1 MPQRIS
7 TKAFILLCFLILSIP
22 LFIALQSLSDQGRES
37 TLDLNFNSTSEWTSL
52 RVDGANIIQANSLQS
67 PLKMDY
73 GSDNII
79 IREPGKFTIRAK
91 IRAIQ
96 GLIKFYLAKAP
107 LGQASVEIKGIGVLE
122 DTYQPLKIP
131 IGIKTNSSMSKV
143 TFSGMSIVSA
153 NIDEL
158 KSRTTYPIITNN
170 SIFIRNPYRE
180 DINLNLTTNISYQET
195 FPTIL
200 LEKGNDG
207 TLKVN
212 VGDYAYYNNQT
223 GNRTVRGLL
232 VTIEMTSNKS
242 QVFFDGGAIAH
253 GKVLQLDGQ
262 DLQESIVG
270 DNFIYLK
277 YSHDGNAFR
286 RARYL
291 LDLNLSGNSKL
302 TIYKNNSGFV
312 NVMVGKDS
320 YFVTDFGENL
330 PYISRSFELKNI
342 TQEEHAAISVP
353 VTIETTSDWTS
364 VSFKGLESIGIGLAK
379 VEGDIAPP
387 LISAGTISL
396 QKNNPENRSLVMLN
410 LTLDADSQ
418 KDASVTIEKGDIGST
433 TVQVGDLITLNNDQK
448 IKGNP
453 SNTMTFALP
462 ELPAA
467 ESLIELYNPAAS
479 MVPIY
484 AISNEMGSSPEQ
496 VQPQPTLSVSQDEL
510 PGWEITLE
518 DSIAKGL
525 IAYVFLSY
533 LILIIFWLLELG
545 KKGYFQSL
553 WIEKISGSSIWNF
566 AVDKFESAPV
576 SSVIIFEALVSLALT
591 PFLLIESEIFANGT
605 AILAYL
611 LLVAGVATRFF
622 EMKNLLNIDKQKEM
636 ILKVESLGILLAAGY
651 IGIFE
656 MIKVQLISVPIG
668 AAGIL
673 IPTGVFLLV
682 VYHYLR
688 TSYFESRKSDT

>member
-1 MPQRIS
+1 MPQSIS
-7 TKAFILLCFLILSIP
+7 TKTFILLCFLILSIP

-37 TLDLNFNSTSEWTSL
+37 TLDLNFNSTSEWTRL
-52 RVDGANIIQANSLQS
+52 RIDGANIIEASSLQS
-67 PLKMDY
+67 PLKMDF
-73 GSDNII
+73 GPDNII

-91 IRAIQ
+91 IRVIQ
-96 GLIKFYLAKAP
+96 SPIRFYLSKDP
-107 LGQASVEIKGIGVLE
+107 LGQASAEIEGIGILE

-131 IGIKTNSSMSKV
+131 MSIKTNSTMSKV
-143 TFSGMSIVSA
+143 TFTGMSIVSA
-153 NIDEL
+153 NVDEL
-158 KSRTTYPIITNN
+158 KSRTTYPIITND
-170 SIFIRNPYRE
+170 SIFIRNPYGE
-180 DINLNLTTNISYQET
+180 DINLNLSTNISYQEA

-207 TLKVN
+207 ALRVKFS
-212 VGDYAYYNNQT
+212 DYAYYNNQT

-232 VTIEMTSNKS
+232 VTVEMTSNKS
-242 QVFFDGGAIAH
+242 QVFFEGGEIAH

-277 YSHDGNAFR
+277 YSHDGGAFR

-312 NVMVGKDS
+312 NVMVGNSS

-330 PYISRSFELKNI
+330 PYVSRSFELKKI
-342 TQEEHAAISVP
+342 TQEEHETISVP
-353 VTIETTSDWTS
+353 VAIETSSDWTS
-364 VSFKGLESIGIGLAK
+364 VSFKGLEGIGIGLAK
-379 VEGDIAPP
+379 VEGDIATPM
-387 LISAGTISL
+387 ISAGTVSL
-396 QKNNPENRSLVMLN
+396 RKNNPEDRSLARLN
-410 LTLDADSQ
+410 LTLNADSQ
-418 KDASVTIEKGDIGST
+418 KDASVIIEKGDIGST

-453 SNTMTFALP
+453 SNTMTYALP
-462 ELPAA
+462 ELPVA
-467 ESLIELYNPAAS
+467 ESLNELYNPAAYI
-479 MVPIY
+479 VPIY
-484 AISNEMGSSPEQ
+484 AISYENGISFGEEEKR
-496 VQPQPTLSVSQDEL
+496 PQSTLFVSQDEL
-510 PGWEITLE
+510 PGWRITLE

-533 LILIIFWLLELG
+533 LILVIFWLLELG
-545 KKGYFQSL
+545 KEGYFQSL
-553 WIEKISGSSIWNF
+553 WVGKLSGSSIWGF
-566 AVDKFESAPV
+566 AVDKFEGAPI

-591 PFLLIESEIFANGT
+591 PFLLLESEIFANGT

-622 EMKNLLNIDKQKEM
+622 EMKNLLNLDKQKEM
-636 ILKVESLGILLAAGY
+636 ILKVESLGILMAAGY

-656 MIKVQLISVPIG
+656 IMKMQLISVPIEI
-668 AAGIL
+668 AVIVGIL
-673 IPTGVFLLV
+673 IPTGIFLLAL
-682 VYHYLR
+682 YYYLR
-688 TSYFESRKSDT
+688 TSYSR